1 MRKGGGRGREKDGE
15 GDERRTYAKE
25 EEGGAGIVGYTQDTH
40 TSEKRA
46 RVKVERNIKKHSA
59 ALEIHVI

>member
-1 MRKGGGRGREKDGE
+1 MEGGE
-15 GDERRTYAKE
+15 GRRMEKGMKEGRMQRKKKE
-25 EEGGAGIVGYTQDTH
+25 EQRSYTQDTH

>member
-1 MRKGGGRGREKDGE
+1 MS
-15 GDERRTYAKE
+15 AKE
-25 EEGGAGIVGYTQDTH
+25 EERWMSRDRIHTH
-40 TSEKRA
+40 TQREGKRA